1 MIQIFEDVY
10 ENMYEDALLSL
21 PNECCGFL
29 FGHEEHDRRIIKSMQ
44 QVKNSSN
51 EDQRKRF
58 SISALDYMYAEKYA
72 EENNLTLL
80 GIYHSHPNHPAI
92 PSETDRKDALPFF
105 SYVIIS
111 VMNQQISHTYSWQLN
126 EKNQFEEEPINQFIS
141 SKKINL

>member
-29 FGHEEHDRRIIKSMQ
+29 FGHVEHDTRIIKSMQ
-44 QVKNSSN
+44 KVKNCSN

-58 SISALDYMYAEKYA
+58 SISALDYICAEKYA

-111 VMNQQISHTYSWQLN
+111 VMNQQISHTYSWRLN
-126 EKNQFEEEPINQFIS
+126 DKNQFEEEPINQFIS